1 MLLEYVP
8 LLQVQRDL
16 YSIPRGGSRFRA
28 YLHTMIDP
36 HTRDLRLPLVT
47 MNPMGKEHVARLI
60 DELLRMDAEAV
71 ARQAVE
77 RAAHVERAVTGSF
90 RVALVVVD
98 DVGGGWTNRH
108 TNDYTN
114 RFGTRPLLSRGWLTA
129 TVWTADPPSRA
140 RVREEAATVVHR
152 AAYLLAHGEAQS
164 LGEMLAQ
171 EGYAMARAGCRQ
183 PALDG
188 AELAYTRQVLQP
200 LLARRDRPTVMACLY
215 GDRAAQSLGYAP
227 QGLGDWAG
235 LALALHQAR
244 AEAHAGKGS
253 PTAAHGTTGSRA
265 GAAAP

>member
-1 MLLEYVP
+1 MLLEYLP
-8 LLQVQRDL
+8 LLQVQRQL
-16 YSIPRGGSRFRA
+16 YTIPRGGTRFRA
-28 YLHTMIDP
+28 YLRTMIDP
-36 HTRDLRLPLVT
+36 HTRDLRLPLVN
-47 MNPMGKEHVARLI
+47 MNPMGQEHIPHLI
-60 DELLRMDAEAV
+60 DELLRLDADAV

-77 RAAHVERAVTGSF
+77 RAADVEHAVAGSF

-152 AAYLLAHGEAQS
+152 AAWLLAHGEAQS

-188 AELAYTRQVLQP
+188 DELAYTRQVLDP
-200 LLARRDRPTVMACLY
+200 LLQRHDRPTVMACLY
-215 GDRAAQSLGYAP
+215 GDRAAQSLGYRP
-227 QGLGDWAG
+227 QGLGDYAG

-244 AEAHAGKGS
+244 AEAPAAEAS
-253 PTAAHGTTGSRA
+253 PPAAPGTRRAA
-265 GAAAP
+265 GAPPP

>member
-16 YSIPRGGSRFRA
+16 YTIPRGGTRFRA
-28 YLHTMIDP
+28 YLRTMIDP
-36 HTRDLRLPLVT
+36 HTRDLRLPLVN
-47 MNPMGKEHVARLI
+47 MNPMGKEHVPRLI
-60 DELLRMDAEAV
+60 DELLSLDADAV

-77 RAAHVERAVTGSF
+77 RAADVQGAVAGSF

-98 DVGGGWTNRH
+98 DAGGGWTNRH

-114 RFGTRPLLSRGWLTA
+114 RFDTRPLRSRGWLTA

-140 RVREEAATVVHR
+140 RVREETATVVHR
-152 AAYLLAHGEAQS
+152 AAYLLAHGEALS

-183 PALDG
+183 PALD
-188 AELAYTRQVLQP
+188 ADELEYTRQVLQP

-215 GDRAAQSLGYAP
+215 GDRAARSLGYPP
-227 QGLGDWAG
+227 QGLGDHAG
-235 LALALHQAR
+235 LALALHRAR
-244 AEAHAGKGS
+244 
-253 PTAAHGTTGSRA
+253 
-265 GAAAP
+265 AAAPAAQGSATTARDTTRAAGAEPP